1 MRSAVLLLLLLLGAV
16 PVQAQPIP
24 ALAQHRPA
32 THTQPVP
39 AAAQAAAPAIIPG
52 SPLAAL
58 TGAAAQPAPVADTP
72 APFGTDRLG
81 FVISGAIGSEAAQ
94 DFHEFLGAVSAST
107 RLAPITDWLATFR
120 SDAPRRAAA
129 AILEALLIAVL
140 PAAFVDAIIRLGLRR
155 PALLCAQWAL
165 PRREEF
171 LPDAETSGAETLG
184 LDDAE
189 AGALE
194 GPVRRYVSLR
204 AWARRLGFALLKF
217 MLALLPLAGFVITAQ
232 VFLSSGFITARAAQL
247 AVTGVANAYLACRA
261 VQEVSRLVISPAAP
275 SLRLITMPS
284 TRARALTHWL
294 LTVLATVLF
303 AYSLIS
309 CALILGLPHAGAA
322 ALTRIAALVVHLQAA
337 WGIWRCRRLVGGWIA
352 GDMAASGV
360 FAGLR
365 HRLGGWW
372 HYFALFYV
380 LALWVAW
387 AGGVQNAFVLLLR
400 AVLVLIA
407 ALAVGRLAWTGSATL
422 LERIF
427 PDTATTTSR
436 HQALLARARAYNPL
450 IRFLIRAAIAAAVLL
465 FVLQGWGVDALGWLR
480 GNTISH
486 ALLDAVTSVLITG
499 GVALAVW
506 ETVNLVLHA
515 RVERLTAL
523 GRKHQASRL
532 RTLAPILRAA
542 LGTVIFLVALI
553 VCLSQIGVNTTGLL
567 AVSSIV
573 GIAVGFG
580 SQKLVQDIITGLF
593 MLLEDAIQ
601 VGDVVTLAGMT
612 GTVERLSIRTI
623 RLRGGDGSVNII
635 PFSAVTTV
643 TNMTRDFSNAEIVIT
658 VGYGENIDRV
668 CAVLTDIG
676 AIMRA
681 EPAWGAM
688 IRDDL
693 KIFGLDKFGEQGLV
707 ISAQIRT
714 GPGQHWAVRREFYR
728 RVQQRFAI
736 EGIVIPLGQQQ
747 TVFKLE
753 MPAPVPAPVPNVQET
768 K

>member
-1 MRSAVLLLLLLLGAV
+1 
-16 PVQAQPIP
+16 
-24 ALAQHRPA
+24 
-32 THTQPVP
+32 
-39 AAAQAAAPAIIPG
+39 
-52 SPLAAL
+52 
-58 TGAAAQPAPVADTP
+58 
-72 APFGTDRLG
+72 
-81 FVISGAIGSEAAQ
+81 
-94 DFHEFLGAVSAST
+94 
-107 RLAPITDWLATFR
+107 
-120 SDAPRRAAA
+120 
-129 AILEALLIAVL
+129 
-140 PAAFVDAIIRLGLRR
+140 
-155 PALLCAQWAL
+155 
-165 PRREEF
+165 
-171 LPDAETSGAETLG
+171 
-184 LDDAE
+184 
-189 AGALE
+189 
-194 GPVRRYVSLR
+194 
-204 AWARRLGFALLKF
+204 
-217 MLALLPLAGFVITAQ
+217 
-232 VFLSSGFITARAAQL
+232 
-247 AVTGVANAYLACRA
+247 
-261 VQEVSRLVISPAAP
+261 
-275 SLRLITMPS
+275 
-284 TRARALTHWL
+284 
-294 LTVLATVLF
+294 
-303 AYSLIS
+303 
-309 CALILGLPHAGAA
+309 
-322 ALTRIAALVVHLQAA
+322 
-337 WGIWRCRRLVGGWIA
+337 
-352 GDMAASGV
+352 
-360 FAGLR
+360 
-365 HRLGGWW
+365 
-372 HYFALFYV
+372 
-380 LALWVAW
+380 
-387 AGGVQNAFVLLLR
+387 
-400 AVLVLIA
+400 
-407 ALAVGRLAWTGSATL
+407 
-422 LERIF
+422 
-427 PDTATTTSR
+427 
-436 HQALLARARAYNPL
+436 
-450 IRFLIRAAIAAAVLL
+450 
-465 FVLQGWGVDALGWLR
+465 
-480 GNTISH
+480 
-486 ALLDAVTSVLITG
+486 
-499 GVALAVW
+499 
-506 ETVNLVLHA
+506 
-515 RVERLTAL
+515 
-523 GRKHQASRL
+523 L

-753 MPAPVPAPVPNVQET
+753 MPAPVPALMPNVQET